1 LYGSE
6 DEMTSVTI
14 SQARQGL
21 SDIFDKVA
29 FGRERIV
36 VERRGKQ
43 RVAIVPIEDMEALEA
58 LEDKL
63 DLELAV
69 KALEE
74 PGESVTLD
82 ELKAELGL

>member
-1 LYGSE
+1 
-6 DEMTSVTI
+6 MTSVTI